1 MNRISSDDKRYRLLV
16 RIPKIIQYDY
26 DTLVYKVS
34 FFSSINYNKFTR
46 SYEKYSELY
55 VDIQENQIYYT
66 FCYNIEPSPENYHIW
81 IRE

>member
-1 MNRISSDDKRYRLLV
+1 MNQICKTDKRYKLLI
-16 RIPKIIQYDY
+16 RIPRIVQYDY
-26 DTLVYKVS
+26 YSLIYKAS

-66 FCYNIEPSPENYHIW
+66 FCYNIEKDPENYHIW
-81 IRE
+81 SRV